1 MSMKWSEVTRTV
13 KVKLGGD
20 LEEGGKHAKG
30 RIHCGNGIWTYVK
43 IGHHTDM
50 KPHEMGGCARSLRI
64 NEFQF
69 KQLVACPLSKEE
81 YFAIVLAK
89 G

>member
-1 MSMKWSEVTRTV
+1 
-13 KVKLGGD
+13 
-20 LEEGGKHAKG
+20 
-30 RIHCGNGIWTYVK
+30 
-43 IGHHTDM
+43 M